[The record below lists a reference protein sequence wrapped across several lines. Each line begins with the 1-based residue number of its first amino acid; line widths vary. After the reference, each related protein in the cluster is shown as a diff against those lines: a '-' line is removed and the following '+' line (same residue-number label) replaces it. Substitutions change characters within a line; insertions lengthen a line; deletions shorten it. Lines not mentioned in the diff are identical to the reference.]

1 MTNKNSNSVI
11 DLLLKH
17 RSIRK
22 YKDKEVADNI
32 IETIVSAGQQAAF
45 AYQAYS
51 VLLSRKKEKHPFHA
65 PLYFVIC
72 IDFHKIGK
80 IMETKNWKVIM
91 NDLSCMLLGMQDAAY
106 MAQNMVIAAE
116 SLGLGTCY
124 IGSIPY
130 YADKVAK
137 RFKLPQKVF
146 PLVGLTVGYPAE
158 DPPTRPRYPMDFTL
172 FKNEYPELDEKAIA
186 RAKKQMDD
194 GYLSQDYYRKNNAKI
209 DLTGDREET
218 YNFETYSWTE
228 HISRKLGQW
237 QPSSKELLEQFKKRG
252 FSLKDKD
259 TKNNKLYFLE

>member
-1 MTNKNSNSVI
+1 MNDKKLSSQVV

-22 YKDKEVADNI
+22 YEDKKVPDDI
-32 IETIVSAGQQAAF
+32 VETIVRAGQQAAF

-51 VLLSRKKEKHPFHA
+51 VLLSRKKEKHHFHA

-91 NDLSCMLLGMQDAAY
+91 NDLSFMLLGMQDAAY

-124 IGSIPY
+124 IGSVPY
-130 YADKVAK
+130 YADKIAE
-137 RFKLPQKVF
+137 RLKLPQKVF

-158 DPPTRPRYPMDFTL
+158 NPPTRPRYPLEFVL
-172 FKNEYPELDEKAIA
+172 FENEYPELDEDAINK
-186 RAKKQMDD
+186 AKKEMDD
-194 GYLSQDYYRKNNAKI
+194 GYLSQDYYRKLNAKLGLI
-209 DLTGDREET
+209 GNKEET
-218 YNFETYSWTE
+218 YDYDTYSWTE

-237 QPSSKELLEQFKKRG
+237 EPSTNKLLEQLEKRG
-252 FSLKDKD
+252 FSFKD
-259 TKNNKLYFLE
+259 TENK

>member
-1 MTNKNSNSVI
+1 MTDKNSNIVTE
-11 DLLLKH
+11 LLLKH

-22 YKDKEVADNI
+22 YEDKKVPDDI
-32 IETIVSAGQQAAF
+32 VETIVRAGQQAAF

-65 PLYFVIC
+65 PLYFIIC

-124 IGSIPY
+124 IGSVPY
-130 YADKVAK
+130 YADKIAK
-137 RFKLPQKVF
+137 QFKLPQKVF

-158 DPPTRPRYPMDFTL
+158 DPPTRPRYPLEFVL
-172 FKNEYPELDEKAIA
+172 FENEYPELDNEDIE
-186 RAKKQMDD
+186 RAKKEMDD
-194 GYLSQDYYRKNNAKI
+194 GYLSQDYYKNLNAKLGLI
-209 DLTGDREET
+209 GDREET
-218 YNFETYSWTE
+218 FDYDSYSWTE

-237 QPSSKELLEQFKKRG
+237 EPSTKRLLEQFEKRG
-252 FSLKDKD
+252 FSFKD
-259 TKNNKLYFLE
+259 TENE

>member
-1 MTNKNSNSVI
+1 MTDKNSNIVTE
-11 DLLLKH
+11 LLLKH

-22 YKDKEVADNI
+22 YEDKKVHDDI
-32 IETIVSAGQQAAF
+32 VETIVRAGQQAAF

-65 PLYFVIC
+65 PLYFIIC

-91 NDLSCMLLGMQDAAY
+91 NDLSCLLLGMQDAAY

-124 IGSIPY
+124 IGSVPY
-130 YADKVAK
+130 YADKIAK
-137 RFKLPQKVF
+137 QFKLPKKVF

-158 DPPTRPRYPMDFTL
+158 DPPTRPRYPLEFVL
-172 FKNEYPELDEKAIA
+172 FENEYPELDNEDIE
-186 RAKKQMDD
+186 RAKKKMDD
-194 GYLSQDYYRKNNAKI
+194 GYLSQDYYKSMNAKI
-209 DLTGDREET
+209 DLIGDREET
-218 YNFETYSWTE
+218 FDYDSYSWTE

-237 QPSSKELLEQFKKRG
+237 EPSTKRLLEQFEKRG
-252 FSLKDKD
+252 FSFKD
-259 TKNNKLYFLE
+259 TENE

>member
-1 MTNKNSNSVI
+1 MQNKNFNPTI
-11 DLLLKH
+11 NLLLQH

-22 YKDKEVADNI
+22 YEDKEVPDNI
-32 IETIVSAGQQAAF
+32 IETITRAGQQAAF

-65 PLYFVIC
+65 PLYFIIC
-72 IDFHKIGK
+72 VDINKISK
-80 IMETKNWKVIM
+80 IMETRNWEIVM
-91 NDLSCMLLGMQDAAY
+91 NDLSCLIWGLQDAAY

-124 IGSIPY
+124 IGAVPY
-130 YADKVAK
+130 YADKIAEQ
-137 RFKLPQKVF
+137 FKLPQKVF

-158 DPPTRPRYPMDFTL
+158 NPPARPRYPMDFTL
-172 FKNEYPELDEKAIA
+172 FENEYPKFDDDAITHA
-186 RAKKQMDD
+186 MKEMDD

-237 QPSSKELLEQFKKRG
+237 QPSPKELLEQFKKRG
-252 FSLKDKD
+252 FDIQNTDK
-259 TKNNKLYFLE
+259 E

>member
-1 MTNKNSNSVI
+1 MQDKTYNSAIN
-11 DLLLKH
+11 LLLQH

-22 YKDKEVADNI
+22 YQDKTVPDEI
-32 IETIVSAGQQAAF
+32 IENIVQSGQQAAF

-51 VLLSRKKEKHPFHA
+51 VLLSREKEKHPFHA

-124 IGSIPY
+124 IGSVPY
-130 YADKVAK
+130 YADKIAE
-137 RFKLPQKVF
+137 RLKLPQKVF

-158 DPPTRPRYPMDFTL
+158 NPPTRPRYPLEFVL
-172 FKNEYPELDEKAIA
+172 FENEYPELDKNAVN
-186 RAKKQMDD
+186 RAKKEMDD
-194 GYLSQDYYRKNNAKI
+194 GYLSQNYYRNLNAKLGLI
-209 DLTGDREET
+209 GDREET
-218 YNFETYSWTE
+218 FDYDSYSWTE

-237 QPSSKELLEQFKKRG
+237 EPSTKRLLEQLEKRG
-252 FSLKDKD
+252 FSFKD
-259 TKNNKLYFLE
+259 TENE